1 MACAV
6 VRFRAR
12 IVSPVKVVDEK
23 LKWLC
28 LVAEVGTVCASG
40 FMSSINPC
48 TDLTLEKTM
57 NVRTSKSLIAVI
69 LAAGCAAAF
78 AQAAEPDYTL
88 SYNLGA
94 TTDYRYRGI
103 SQSGIKPAVQGGV
116 DFAHKSGAYLGAWA
130 STITWTKDSGGG
142 GNVELDVYGGYKFAM
157 GDLSYDLGALAYA
170 YPGNKLAV
178 SANTTELYGAVTYGA
193 FTAKYSHA
201 ITNLFGVATSKN
213 SNYLDVS
220 ATFDLGN
227 GLTVT
232 PHIGNQFIKNGDS
245 YTDLSVTVSKDY
257 SGLVVSAA
265 LVGNTGLTAPYTLP
279 GSGTKDL
286 GRSGLVLSVKKNF

>member
-1 MACAV
+1 
-6 VRFRAR
+6 
-12 IVSPVKVVDEK
+12 
-23 LKWLC
+23 
-28 LVAEVGTVCASG
+28 
-40 FMSSINPC
+40 
-48 TDLTLEKTM
+48 M
-57 NVRTSKSLIAVI
+57 NVRASKSLIALA
-69 LAAGCAAAF
+69 LAAGSVAAF
-78 AQAAEPDYTL
+78 AQATEPDYTL

-116 DFAHKSGAYLGAWA
+116 DFAHKNGAYLGAWA

-142 GNVELDVYGGYKFAM
+142 GNLELDLYGGYKFAV
-157 GDLSYDLGALAYA
+157 GDLSYDLGALAYV
-170 YPGNKLAV
+170 YPGNKLA
-178 SANTTELYGAVTYGA
+178 ANTTELYGAVTYGA

-201 ITNLFGVATSKN
+201 VTNLFGVATSKN
-213 SNYLDVS
+213 SNYLDLS
-220 ATFDLGN
+220 ATFDLGD
-227 GLTVT
+227 GLSVT
-232 PHIGNQFIKNGDS
+232 PHIGSQFVKNGDS

-265 LVGNTGLTAPYTLP
+265 LVGNTALAAPYTLP